1 MCAACLENVTLFALK
16 TVFTPPIES
25 LVEVGVFRRWRGIM
39 FPSFYRFS
47 PWKSKFSHRCLSF
60 VTYMNYCFYLGLVM
74 DISKILLTGI
84 GDSKQLIN
92 NSWKF
97 VRHFYIRNIFVIIVV
112 RDGEVYIANKIKLPM
127 LRFHLLRLFIMNI
140 ALIKHTRL

>member
-1 MCAACLENVTLFALK
+1 
-16 TVFTPPIES
+16 
-25 LVEVGVFRRWRGIM
+25 
-39 FPSFYRFS
+39 
-47 PWKSKFSHRCLSF
+47 
-60 VTYMNYCFYLGLVM
+60 M